1 MSIRQ
6 LVYASHQT
14 FPFDGLALVSLL
26 YRARERNKQLRIT
39 GVLLHSQGMF
49 VQCLEGESDEVEA
62 LFSRIS
68 ADRRHGDV
76 VLLQSVETG
85 ERHFSGWSM
94 ASARIQDFQAL
105 ELVRA
110 QWESEVR
117 RIEGEETFSPGF
129 VLMKSIWDTYRAN
142 ADGDGNAV

>member
-6 LVYASHQT
+6 LVYASHQN

-26 YRARERNKQLRIT
+26 YRARERNRQLGIT
-39 GVLLHSQGMF
+39 GVLLHSRGMF
-49 VQCLEGESDEVEA
+49 VQCLEGEDADVEA
-62 LFSRIS
+62 LYSRIS
-68 ADRRHGDV
+68 ADHRHGDV

-94 ASARIQDFQAL
+94 ACARIQDFQAL
-105 ELVRA
+105 QLIRA
-110 QWESEVR
+110 DWESELR
-117 RIEGEETFSPGF
+117 RIEGEETYSPGF

-142 ADGDGNAV
+142 ADADGSVP